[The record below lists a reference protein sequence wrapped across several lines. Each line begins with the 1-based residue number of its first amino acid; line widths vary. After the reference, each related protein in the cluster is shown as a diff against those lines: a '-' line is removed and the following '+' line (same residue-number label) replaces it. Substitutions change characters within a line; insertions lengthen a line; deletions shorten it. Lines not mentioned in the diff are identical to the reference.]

1 MPGTSVLIDG
11 PLRPE
16 VCEQG
21 SGKSSEIVGR
31 WRGERPAPFRR
42 GRCTIG
48 TMRLHVKIIRLLL
61 ALALMLIAPTPLAVA
76 QNGPDVAETT
86 PNAAQSPEPEPEPEP
101 EPAPERDSPRSTMF
115 TFLEAM
121 HRFNEAPMYSRARSA
136 AMTDAV
142 ACLSDPGG
150 VGGADFSD
158 AVMLLGVLN
167 RIGEVQPHTL
177 PNRRDVARRGIDSFT
192 YFPQELRSHK
202 PLRVAAP
209 DGVIEFERGD
219 DGEWRFSPETVE
231 GVSSFYR
238 AADHLP
244 IAFGVHERKLSLSI
258 RLRQLV
264 PPALRRDAA
273 FGVEYWQWIGLLFLI
288 LLSVTLDFTIRAV
301 LSGVA
306 ARKIRRRNEEPN
318 PASIKRTV
326 RPFGLFASALL
337 FLGTIQLL
345 GLPDGA
351 LLVVLPAIRLFLML
365 AGVWAGFRVT
375 DLVAEVFAKKASR
388 TKTKF
393 DDLLVP
399 LLRRAV
405 KIFIFIFGLIYI
417 ANSLQIEIL
426 PLLTGLGIGG
436 LAFAFAARDTIEN
449 FFGSVAVLIDRPFE
463 VGDWVKINDVEGII
477 ETLGFRS
484 TRVRTFQ
491 NSLVTMP
498 NAILVRATVDN
509 FGRRQYRRTWQ
520 DLGIA
525 YDTPPDR
532 VEAFC
537 EGIRELIRNHP
548 HTRKDFYIVNFTE
561 FKDDH
566 LNIVVCVFF
575 IVPDWV
581 AEMNERQRLF
591 LDIMRLADQ
600 LGVEFAFPTQTLYMR
615 REQWPPG
622 EHDPAKLPGP
632 DGQSVALD
640 KGRQAAADVI
650 AEAPWRGETPDA
662 RPRPKRPMKSGGKD
676 PTKAGESDT

>member
-1 MPGTSVLIDG
+1 MT
-11 PLRPE
+11 
-16 VCEQG
+16 
-21 SGKSSEIVGR
+21 
-31 WRGERPAPFRR
+31 
-42 GRCTIG
+42 
-48 TMRLHVKIIRLLL
+48 LHAKIIRQLL
-61 ALALMLIAPTPLAVA
+61 ALALMLIAPTPLAMA
-76 QNGPDVAETT
+76 QNGPDAAETT
-86 PNAAQSPEPEPEPEP
+86 PDAAQSPAPD
-101 EPAPERDSPRSTMF
+101 PAPERDSPRSTMF

-121 HRFNEAPMYSRARSA
+121 HRYNEAPMYSRTRSE
-136 AMTDAV
+136 AMADAV

-177 PNRRDVARRGIDSFT
+177 PNRREVARSGIDFFIF
-192 YFPQELRSHK
+192 FPQDLRSHE
-202 PLRVAAP
+202 PLRAAAP
-209 DGVIEFERGD
+209 EGVIELVRGD
-219 DGEWRFSPETVE
+219 GGEWRFSPETVA
-231 GVSSFYR
+231 GLPRLHR
-238 AADHLP
+238 AVEHLP
-244 IAFGVHERKLSLSI
+244 IAFGVHEGDLSLTM
-258 RLRQLV
+258 RLRQLIPV
-264 PPALRRDAA
+264 TLRRDAA

-288 LLSVTLDFTIRAV
+288 LLSVTLDFTLRV
-301 LSGVA
+301 LLSGVA
-306 ARKIRRRNEEPN
+306 ARKIRRRGEEPN
-318 PASIKRTV
+318 PGTIKRTV

-337 FLGTIQLL
+337 FMGTIQLL

-375 DLVAEVFAKKASR
+375 DLVAEFFAKKASR

-417 ANSLQIEIL
+417 ANSLDIEIL

-449 FFGSVAVLIDRPFE
+449 FFGSIAVLVDRPFE
-463 VGDWVKINDVEGII
+463 VGDWVKINDVEGIV

-498 NAILVRATVDN
+498 NATFVRATVDN
-509 FGRRQYRRTWQ
+509 FGRRRYRRTWQ

-548 HTRKDFYIVNFTE
+548 HTRKDFYLVNFTE

-615 REQWPPG
+615 REQWPPD
-622 EHDPAKLPGP
+622 EHNPADLPGP
-632 DGQSVALD
+632 DGQSAALD

-650 AEAPWRGETPDA
+650 AEAPWREGNPDV
-662 RPRPKRPMKSGGKD
+662 RPRRMNTAGKD
-676 PTKAGESDT
+676 PTKAGESTT